1 MRHNPRKEP
10 KHHSPAH
17 GWLRP
22 EAVLGLIAL
31 AVQPW
36 LLTLRAGELA
46 HALTLTV
53 ADRPFGKLILF
64 GTPYEIGTCGVMGLA
79 LTLAQMIGVSVF
91 IMETSSGVRARY
103 LKFLSGSGWII
114 ATSLE
119 LALSVICANG
129 VAERSIGFVLALLL
143 TIFETCSGI
152 LVVDC
157 LFIPVALGLGGAV
170 RRAFR
175 TRK

>member
-1 MRHNPRKEP
+1 
-10 KHHSPAH
+10 
-17 GWLRP
+17 
-22 EAVLGLIAL
+22 
-31 AVQPW
+31 
-36 LLTLRAGELA
+36 
-46 HALTLTV
+46 
-53 ADRPFGKLILF
+53 
-64 GTPYEIGTCGVMGLA
+64 MGLA